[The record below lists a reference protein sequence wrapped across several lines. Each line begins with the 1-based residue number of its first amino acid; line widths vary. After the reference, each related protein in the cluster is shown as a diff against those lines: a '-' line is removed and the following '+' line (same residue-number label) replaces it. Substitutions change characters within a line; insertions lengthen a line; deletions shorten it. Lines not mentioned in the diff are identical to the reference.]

1 MTTLILFAVCEFLT
15 MVIAVATGAFLMHR
29 SIYNR
34 YLEAQ
39 EGAQAALEARDQA
52 YEMARSQARLELDS
66 KSSKLNSEVARWS
79 AEKERIRKERADLD
93 EVVRRRVEKETKDV
107 KDLVKT
113 QVDEAAEKVRYA
125 EQLVAGKLDPE
136 LLAQCQCKHPRSM
149 HVYIASVGMFMQ
161 CNETVGSY
169 YNQSRCACRTY
180 TAGVVTRKQAKELLK

>member
-52 YEMARSQARLELDS
+52 YEIARTQARLELES
-66 KSSKLNSEVARWS
+66 KNSDLERTITKIETARKQI
-79 AEKERIRKERADLD
+79 ADDRADLD
-93 EVVRRRVEKETKDV
+93 EVVRKRIAKETEDIKKLATAQIEEATDKV
-107 KDLVKT
+107 K
-113 QVDEAAEKVRYA
+113 YA
-125 EQLVAGKLDPE
+125 EQLITGKLDPD

-149 HVYIASVGMFMQ
+149 HVWIPSIQRFGQ
-161 CNETVGSY
+161 CNERIGIYSSST
-169 YNQSRCACRTY
+169 CACRSY
-180 TAGVVTRKQAKELLK
+180 TAAVVTRKMARDLMK